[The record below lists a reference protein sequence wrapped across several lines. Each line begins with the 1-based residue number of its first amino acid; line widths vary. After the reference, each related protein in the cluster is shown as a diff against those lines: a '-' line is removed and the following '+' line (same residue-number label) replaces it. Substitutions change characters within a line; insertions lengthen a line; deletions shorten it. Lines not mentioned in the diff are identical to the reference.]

1 MYIVKNLYGP
11 QRSFENVCE
20 VKKNL
25 NTYIFSGKMYIA
37 QLKIIF
43 ITLKTGRQ
51 KSLGLKGIRIGSE

>member
-43 ITLKTGRQ
+43 ITL
-51 KSLGLKGIRIGSE
+51 